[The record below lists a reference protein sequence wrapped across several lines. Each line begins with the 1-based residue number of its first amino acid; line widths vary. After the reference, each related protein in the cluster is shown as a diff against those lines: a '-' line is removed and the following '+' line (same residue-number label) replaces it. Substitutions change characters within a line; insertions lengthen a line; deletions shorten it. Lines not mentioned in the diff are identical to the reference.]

1 MNNVLEIKNYSKV
14 YSGNK
19 KAVDSLNLKVKAGE
33 IHAFIGH
40 NGAGKTTTIRAVVGI
55 MDFDEG
61 EILVND
67 HSVKDEPVKCKSM
80 TAYIPDNPDLYDY
93 ITGIQYLNYMCDMFS
108 VPAKERVSRIQK
120 ICRCSQINGQSGGF
134 NQLLF
139 AWYKTKAC
147 VDRCIYTFPTSFSVG
162 RAICRS

>member
-1 MNNVLEIKNYSKV
+1 MDAVLEIRNYSKV

-19 KAVDSLNLKVKAGE
+19 KAVDSLNLSVKAGE

-61 EILVND
+61 EILING
-67 HSVKDEPVKCKSM
+67 HSVKDEPVKCKSI

-93 ITGIQYLNYMCDMFS
+93 VTGIQYLNYMCDMFS
-108 VPAKERVSRIQK
+108 VPAEERVSRTK
-120 ICRCSQINGQSGGF
+120 ICGCSQFNGQSWGF
-134 NQLLF
+134 NQFLF
-139 AWYKTKAC
+139 AWYETEAC
-147 VDRCIYTFPTSFSVG
+147 INRRICTFSQAFSVG
-162 RAICRS
+162 